1 MLVSQ
6 LPSPAIDPANLIFSP
21 YVVVA
26 MTLKVTA
33 TEVGVVHVVVVFE
46 VVVVL
51 LVVVTLVVVELDP
64 PVNVLGQFVFV
75 AVL

>member
-1 MLVSQ
+1 
-6 LPSPAIDPANLIFSP
+6 
-21 YVVVA
+21 